1 MCSNSLREIYL
12 EIIKSTQFTA
22 SEKLEIFGKL
32 LDTEKEIEM
41 EKEKEKE
48 ITNRSFFYN
57 MRMLFTSNNENK
69 EVA

>member
-1 MCSNSLREIYL
+1 M
-12 EIIKSTQFTA
+12 
-22 SEKLEIFGKL
+22 
-32 LDTEKEIEM
+32 EM
-41 EKEKEKE
+41 EKEKE